1 MGACLYDFIGQIRD
15 LLNEN
20 LLSSMGLSN
29 GVDILLVSHEH
40 VMSCRKIILYINMG
54 LLFGLIIGRPPVKK
68 DGRH

>member
-1 MGACLYDFIGQIRD
+1 M
-15 LLNEN
+15 NEN

-54 LLFGLIIGRPPVKK
+54 LLFGLIIGRSPVKK